1 MSGKHKL
8 KKLLNPLRP
17 VAQRYV
23 NDLTWNL
30 PLVQRQAFR
39 SYLQPYLDKI
49 PFYLKN
55 TTNNNKSTATDDAAQ
70 QTTTAAKNGRKRR
83 ASKELTKLLSPKK
96 TRSKKERVLLPIKR
110 TRFTKQGIVQQQQS
124 KKIVEKKECKK
135 TVNHP

>member
-1 MSGKHKL
+1 MVSGKHKL
-8 KKLLNPLRP
+8 KKLSNPLRP

-23 NDLTWNL
+23 NDLTRNL

-70 QTTTAAKNGRKRR
+70 QTTNGC
-83 ASKELTKLLSPKK
+83 E
-96 TRSKKERVLLPIKR
+96 ER
-110 TRFTKQGIVQQQQS
+110 
-124 KKIVEKKECKK
+124 
-135 TVNHP
+135 